1 MEMAMKVQILEI
13 AAPIYSGLLSRP
25 GVCIDSSHRDAI
37 RSMADASWKAAIYL
51 AQSAGLLQVNDDEL
65 WKDEQPQA
73 AAATVPEEP
82 RGY

>member
-1 MEMAMKVQILEI
+1 MEMAMKVQLLEI
-13 AAPIYSGLLSRP
+13 AAPIYNSLLMNRT
-25 GVCIDSSHRDAI
+25 GVDVNSADDLRRMACLSW
-37 RSMADASWKAAIYL
+37 RSALYL
-51 AQSAGLLQVNDDEL
+51 LEAAGLIQVNDDEL

>member
-1 MEMAMKVQILEI
+1 MEMAMKTQLLEI

-51 AQSAGLLQVNDDEL
+51 AQSAGLLQVNDEEL
-65 WKDEQPQA
+65 WKDEQRK
-73 AAATVPEEP
+73 EEP
-82 RGY
+82 ASQEELRGS